1 MKRTKL
7 AIFDM
12 DGTLFDTSEV
22 NYRAYAEAAE
32 SLGYKIE
39 RKKFLEVFV
48 GKNYREFL
56 PLFGII
62 KDEELA
68 EIHQRKKETYINYL
82 QYAKMNEQLFH
93 VINCIRSEYVIILAT
108 TASRKNTEEIL
119 QCFGVSHLFD
129 SIITQE
135 DTKKLKPNPE
145 CYLKA
150 MEIAQ
155 IGSDNTIIF
164 EDSDVGVTAGLAS
177 GAVVY
182 RVNGF

>member
-68 EIHQRKKETYINYL
+68 EIH
-82 QYAKMNEQLFH
+82 
-93 VINCIRSEYVIILAT
+93 
-108 TASRKNTEEIL
+108 
-119 QCFGVSHLFD
+119 
-129 SIITQE
+129 
-135 DTKKLKPNPE
+135 
-145 CYLKA
+145 
-150 MEIAQ
+150 
-155 IGSDNTIIF
+155 
-164 EDSDVGVTAGLAS
+164 
-177 GAVVY
+177 
-182 RVNGF
+182 